1 MGKSSAGR
9 LCSLIPTWCAGNGTR
24 LWQKQHCRSFA
35 SKSTRQNGFSTAA
48 HCLSRQ
54 GFLLGRGATSVGQP
68 CGRLDDDRSSLDD
81 DDGGGGE
88 SAAGKGP
95 EGGPQPARTPA
106 GKPPPPQRVCGLGIG
121 QDWAKAPAS
130 GPGHS
135 EGVRGRVPRRPA
147 RATRTLARPPR
158 GASAPPPQRTC
169 RCRMRTSGAWG
180 ASRSKPRPAG
190 FGATCKGSLP
200 KPTGVYPEDEQR
212 GRVRRASGEGG

>member
-1 MGKSSAGR
+1 M
-9 LCSLIPTWCAGNGTR
+9 
-24 LWQKQHCRSFA
+24 
-35 SKSTRQNGFSTAA
+35 
-48 HCLSRQ
+48 
-54 GFLLGRGATSVGQP
+54 GRGATSVGQP

-81 DDGGGGE
+81 DDGGGE

-95 EGGPQPARTPA
+95 EGGPPPARTPA

-212 GRVRRASGEGG
+212 GRVRRASGEGGAEGTASGVPQEAFQPGDLAFPQISAPHARPSPPVFTLRKHSTGRQQSRKPLS